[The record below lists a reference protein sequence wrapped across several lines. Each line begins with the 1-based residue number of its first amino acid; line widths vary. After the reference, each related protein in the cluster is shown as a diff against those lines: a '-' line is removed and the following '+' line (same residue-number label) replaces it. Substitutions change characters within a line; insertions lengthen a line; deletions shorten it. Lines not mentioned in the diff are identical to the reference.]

1 MIKFFRK
8 IRQNMLT
15 ENKFSKYLIYA
26 IGEIILVVIGILIA
40 LQINNANETK
50 KARAVEINYLENLKA
65 DLLLEVENIKG
76 FSEYHIE
83 KSKSCAFLLNTTIPK
98 TMEDVV
104 TYTHQYENVF
114 FWYDFVPNNNTFKEL
129 LSSGNLSLIK
139 NDAIKNAL
147 LEIDKFYATVSGHEY
162 HMRREFEKFL
172 YDRSVTNTESIIF
185 FDKSEPQYGAPKRIS
200 FEDIPQSQHQKMIA
214 DAQWLYNDQT
224 FNNGLRLAMM
234 NNGGLAGIHK
244 GMVANIDGL
253 IQLINEEIKK

>member
-65 DLLLEVENIKG
+65 DLLLETKNIET
-76 FSEYHIE
+76 FSKYHFE
-83 KSKSCAFLLNTTIPK
+83 KAQSCTHLLNTTIPK
-98 TMEDVV
+98 TIEDVV
-104 TYTHQYENVF
+104 NYTGQYENVF
-114 FWYDFVPNNNTFKEL
+114 GWKDFVPNNNTFKEL

-139 NDAIKNAL
+139 NDNIKNAM
-147 LEIDKFYATVSGHEY
+147 LEIDNFYATVSGHEY

>member
-8 IRQNMLT
+8 IRQQLLS

-40 LQINNANETK
+40 LQINNSNETK

-65 DLLLEVENIKG
+65 DLLLENKNIED
-76 FSEYHIE
+76 FSLYHFE
-83 KSKSCAFLLNTTIPK
+83 KAKSCNYLLNNTIPL

-104 TYTHQYENVF
+104 NYTDQYENVF
-114 FWYDFVPNNNTFKEL
+114 FWFDFVPNNNTFKEL

-139 NDAIKNAL
+139 NDTIKNAL
-147 LEIDKFYATVSGHEY
+147 LEIDNFYATVSGHEY

-172 YDRSVTNTESIIF
+172 YDRSVSNTESVIF
-185 FDKSEPQYGAPKRIS
+185 FDKSEPQYGFPKRLSI
-200 FEDIPQSQHQKMIA
+200 ENIPQSQHQKMIA

-224 FNNGLRLAMM
+224 FNNGLRLALM
-234 NNGGLAGIHK
+234 NNGMLAGIHK
-244 GMVANIDGL
+244 DMVVNIDNL
-253 IQLINEEIKK
+253 LQLIDEEIKK